1 MEKLRE
7 KSSNLPKVTL
17 AKKKMEEVQF
27 NMKACTFAKLLIFPS
42 EHSISGVEGPILEA
56 HGPSFLASLLI

>member
-1 MEKLRE
+1 
-7 KSSNLPKVTL
+7 
-17 AKKKMEEVQF
+17 MEEVQF